1 MNYKIKLGALLIVVA
16 SFVYFV
22 THLDIAVLSPKGAVG
37 LAEKN
42 LIETSFFLMLLV
54 VIPVYVM
61 IFWFSHRYR
70 ADNPAKHVTYA
81 PDWADNTALE
91 FIWWAIPTAIIFTLA
106 TITWKSTHELDPY
119 KPLESNVP
127 AITIQVV
134 ALDWKWLFI
143 YPEQHIATLGYLE
156 IPVGTPVNFMITAD
170 APMNSFWIPELGGQ
184 IYAMSGMVTQLN
196 LIADTEGDYKGSSAN
211 FSGDGFSGM
220 KFVTHAVS
228 KQNFD
233 TWAAL
238 TQHSDQTLS
247 KANYP
252 QLALP
257 SKDVPPTSYVLTDE
271 DLYNDIVMKYM
282 APDTKGMHMR
292 NEPNVLVPQSGAVE
306 KTIPAHDP
314 MKDMEILQS
323 GEAAGKEL
331 PM

>member
-1 MNYKIKLGALLIVVA
+1 MNYKLKLGALLIVFA

-22 THLDIAVLSPKGAVG
+22 THLDVAVLSPKGAVG
-37 LAEKN
+37 LEEKE
-42 LIETSFFLMLLV
+42 LIETAFFLMLLV
-54 VIPVYVM
+54 VVPVYIM
-61 IFWFSHRYR
+61 IFWFSRRYR
-70 ADNPAKHVTYA
+70 ADNPAKHVKYA
-81 PDWADNTALE
+81 PDWADNSALE
-91 FIWWAIPTAIIFTLA
+91 FTWWAIPTAIIFTLA

-119 KPLESNVP
+119 KPLESKVP
-127 AITIQVV
+127 PITIQVV
-134 ALDWKWLFI
+134 ALNWKWLFI
-143 YPEQHIATLGYLE
+143 YPDQHVATVGYLE

-196 LIADTEGDYKGSSAN
+196 LIADNEGDYKGSSAN

-220 KFVTHAVS
+220 KFITHAVS

-238 TQHSDQTLS
+238 AQHSDETLS

-257 SKDVPPTSYVLTDE
+257 SKDVPPATYVLTDP

-282 APDTKGMHMR
+282 APNTKIMDMTS
-292 NEPNVLVPQSGAVE
+292 ELNVMAPQGNAMENTSSVQ
-306 KTIPAHDP
+306 DP
-314 MKDMEILQS
+314 MKGMDILQS
-323 GEAAGKEL
+323 GGNAGKGL